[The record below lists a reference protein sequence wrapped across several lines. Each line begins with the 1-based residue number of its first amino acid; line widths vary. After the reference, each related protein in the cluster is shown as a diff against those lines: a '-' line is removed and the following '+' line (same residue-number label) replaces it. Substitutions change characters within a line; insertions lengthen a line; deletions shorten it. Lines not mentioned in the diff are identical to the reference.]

1 MHVVQQAEHRGS
13 RVGAGVLGALR
24 WAVAAPGRRFGERL
38 RPRRPVRVAVM
49 ARPAPDASRALPG
62 HPGRRLVAA
71 TAGRPVVEV
80 AAELRHT
87 GEGEDGTV
95 EARSRIPRHVWAIS
109 ESQIISAMLALSL
122 TERQAASR
130 RCLMAQR
137 RSQGVHYHRWS
148 MAPLAALGRGLS
160 RRPVSRT

>member
-1 MHVVQQAEHRGS
+1 VHVVQQTKHRGS

-38 RPRRPVRVAVM
+38 RPRRPVRVAVI
-49 ARPAPDASRALPG
+49 ARPAPDAPRALPG
-62 HPGRRLVAA
+62 HPGCRLIAA

-80 AAELRHT
+80 AAELGHT
-87 GEGEDGTV
+87 GGGEDGIV
-95 EARSRIPRHVWAIS
+95 DARSRIPRHVWAIS
-109 ESQIISAMLALSL
+109 ESQIISAILALSL
-122 TERQAASR
+122 NERETASL

-148 MAPLAALGRGLS
+148 ATPLAASGRGLS